1 MMERGM
7 DFMKRIAWVW
17 LLVLA
22 LLPLGGLAE
31 GAEWT
36 TYTHPVGDYSIDYP
50 SDWTVMDADSID
62 KIWDD
67 VTAGKIKGLD
77 PATLQGNEQMVREG
91 GLALF
96 VAPSG
101 ALNCNIMFQDIGA
114 ELTMPELIEAA
125 CPSAIADFGQM
136 FQEMEVLQG
145 GGEMAA
151 GDVHYAYVLVQANAG
166 GEQVIISQAYTM
178 KGTIVYIVTYT
189 VFPDRGIDMD
199 EVSAVTERIGASFK

>member
-1 MMERGM
+1 
-7 DFMKRIAWVW
+7 MKRIAWVW

-22 LLPLGGLAE
+22 LLPVGALAE
-31 GAEWT
+31 DIEWT
-36 TYTHPVGDYSIDYP
+36 TYSHPVGDYSIDYP
-50 SDWTVMDADSID
+50 SDWTAMDADSID

-67 VTAGKIKGLD
+67 VTAGKIAGMDVSMLE
-77 PATLQGNEQMVREG
+77 ANEQVVREG
-91 GLALF
+91 GVALF

-101 ALNCNIMFQDIGA
+101 ALNCNVMFQDVGA

-125 CPSAIADFGQM
+125 CPSAIESFKAM
-136 FQEMEVLQG
+136 FQEMEVLQA

-151 GDVHYAYVLVQANAG
+151 GDVHYAYVLVQASAG

-178 KGTIVYIVTYT
+178 KGTMLYIVTYT

-199 EVSAVTERIGASFK
+199 EVSDVTERIGASFK